1 MTSYFVFSSLHSAI
15 VPAQGDHAAA
25 LSGSCGAGL
34 RPAPLQ
40 YLWMG
45 PPTLEQRGR
54 RAAELSGRAGG
65 SVCDFRGSACS
76 DAGLHVLQIDH
87 ERRHR
92 SNQLE
97 PLSPRSLHL
106 ARALTFSPP

>member
-45 PPTLEQRGR
+45 PRHWSKGADGRLSCPGAPAGRCAISAAPPAATLG
-54 RAAELSGRAGG
+54 
-65 SVCDFRGSACS
+65 C
-76 DAGLHVLQIDH
+76 
-87 ERRHR
+87 
-92 SNQLE
+92 
-97 PLSPRSLHL
+97 
-106 ARALTFSPP
+106 TFCK